1 MSQLKRTAAN
11 ITKNVDIGTGPY
23 LAKVVSHL
31 DPTFMG
37 GLEVTL
43 LREQG
48 NILGDENQTYVVRCA
63 TPFFGSTPYEYMG
76 SNKADFNDTQKSY
89 GMWFVPPDV
98 GVTVMVVFIDGNP
111 AEGFWIACIPSRFAN
126 NMIPGIAASTAVE
139 LVDADKKKY
148 DTSLPLPVGEINR
161 LINGKEERSLDAEKI
176 KKPVHPIAEHLLEQ
190 GLLEDDVRGFTT
202 SSSRREAP
210 SAVFGISTP
219 GPLDKRNGA
228 KRAKLGAIQDR
239 SPGTVPVSR
248 LGGTQIVMDDG
259 NDRFQRKKP
268 AGEQGQGGA
277 YADTLN
283 GERGDPE
290 IPASEFF
297 RVRTRTG
304 HQLLFHNSEDLIY
317 IGNARGTSW
326 IELTSNG
333 KIDIFAEDSIS
344 IHTKN
349 DLNIRANRD
358 INLEAGR
365 NVNIKATA
373 EYQDPTKLYE
383 TKNIFDATGNESGRV
398 QIESVQN
405 MNLLIGRNGKIHLRN
420 NEQIQAN
427 FDIKVMGNMRI
438 AVQDK
443 DEEPTHSNIEEDKT
457 IAEQSEE
464 IKGLHIYSYENVR
477 MTTEK
482 NVEVITKENV
492 KMTTLKNVE
501 IITNEN
507 VKVRTDIDVDI
518 YTTGNLKIKTDGN
531 LDLNTVGN
539 NAFTSGGTTDINS
552 GGAMKQTAPR
562 IDLNGPA
569 ARVAEEAVK
578 LEDEEYPA
586 DIADKILPLHLHPNF
601 VTDILNSEWV
611 KKRYVAPVGVAS
623 IMKRIPQHEPWP
635 LHENLAPDFL
645 GPGSTD
651 RETKE
656 E

>member
-1 MSQLKRTAAN
+1 MAQLKRTATN
-11 ITKNVDIGTGPY
+11 ITQRADIGTGPY

-48 NILGDENQTYVVRCA
+48 NILGDENQTYPVRCA
-63 TPFFGSTPYEYMG
+63 SPFFGSTPYEYMG

-98 GVTVMVVFIDGNP
+98 GVTVMVVFVDGNP
-111 AEGFWIACIPSRFAN
+111 AEGFWIACVPPRFAN
-126 NMIPGIAASTAVE
+126 NMVPGIAASTAVE
-139 LVDADKKKY
+139 LADADKKKY
-148 DTSLPLPVGEINR
+148 DTTLPLPVGEINR
-161 LINGKEERSLDAEKI
+161 LINGKEDRSYDAEKI
-176 KKPVHPIAEHLLEQ
+176 KKPVHPLADHLLEQ

-202 SSSRREAP
+202 ASSRREAP
-210 SAVFGISTP
+210 SAVYGISTP

-259 NDRFQRKKP
+259 NDRFQRKKS
-268 AGEQGQGGA
+268 AGQQGQGDA

-283 GERGDPE
+283 GERGDPG

-349 DLNIRANRD
+349 DLNIRADRD
-358 INLEAGR
+358 INMEAGR

-373 EYQDPTKLYE
+373 EYQDPSKLYE
-383 TKNIFDATGNESGRV
+383 PKNIFDATGNESGRV

-420 NEQIQAN
+420 NEQIQGN
-427 FDIKVMGNMRI
+427 FDIKVLGNMRI

-443 DEEPTHSNIEEDKT
+443 DEEPTHTNIEEEKI
-457 IAEQSEE
+457 IAEQPEE

-477 MTTEK
+477 TTVKK
-482 NVEVITKENV
+482 NFDIITEENV
-492 KMTTLKNVE
+492 K
-501 IITNEN
+501 
-507 VKVRTDIDVDI
+507 
-518 YTTGNLKIKTDGN
+518 IKTVGN
-531 LDLNTVGN
+531 LDLNTDGN
-539 NAFTSGGTTDINS
+539 NAFTSGGTSDINS
-552 GGAMKQTAPR
+552 GGNLTQTAPR
-562 IDLNGPA
+562 IDLNGPT
-569 ARVAEEAVK
+569 ARIADIAEEADV
-578 LEDEEYPA
+578 
-586 DIADKILPLHLHPNF
+586 ADKILPLHLHPNF
-601 VTDILNSEWV
+601 VTDIINSEWV
-611 KKRYVAPVGVAS
+611 KKRYVADQGVAS

-645 GPGSTD
+645 TPGPTD
-651 RETKE
+651 REIKE

>member
-1 MSQLKRTAAN
+1 MAQLKRTASN
-11 ITKNVDIGTGPY
+11 ITQNADIGTGPY
-23 LAKVVSHL
+23 LATVVSHL

-48 NILGDENQTYVVRCA
+48 NILGDENQTYPVRCA
-63 TPFFGSTPYEYMG
+63 SPFFGSTPFEYMG

-111 AEGFWIACIPSRFAN
+111 ADGYWIACVPPRFAN
-126 NMIPGIAASTAVE
+126 NMVPGIAASSAVE
-139 LVDADKKKY
+139 LSDGDKKKY
-148 DTSLPLPVGEINR
+148 DTALPLPVGEINR
-161 LINGKEERSLDAEKI
+161 LINGKEERSYDAEKI
-176 KKPVHPIAEHLLEQ
+176 KKPVHPIADHLLEQ
-190 GLLEDDVRGFTT
+190 GLLEDDVRGFVT
-202 SSSRREAP
+202 SSGRRETP
-210 SAVFGISTP
+210 SSVYGISTP

-228 KRAKLGAIQDR
+228 KRAKLGSIQDR

-248 LGGTQIVMDDG
+248 LGGTQIIMDDG

-268 AGEQGQGGA
+268 AGELGQGDA

-283 GERGDPE
+283 GEKGDPE

-317 IGNARGTSW
+317 IGNAKGTSW

-349 DLNIRANRD
+349 DLNIRADRD
-358 INLEAGR
+358 INMEAGR

-383 TKNIFDATGNESGRV
+383 PKNIFDATGNESGRV

-405 MNLLIGRNGKIHLRN
+405 MNLLIGRNGKIHVRN
-420 NEQIQAN
+420 DEQIQGN
-427 FDIKVMGNMRI
+427 FDIKVLGNMRI

-443 DEEPTHSNIEEDKT
+443 DEEPTHTNIEEEKT
-457 IAEQSEE
+457 IAEQPEE

-492 KMTTLKNVE
+492 K
-501 IITNEN
+501 I
-507 VKVRTDIDVDI
+507 RTDIDVDMW
-518 YTTGNLKIKTDGN
+518 TVGNVKVKTKGN
-531 LDLNTVGN
+531 LDLNTDGN
-539 NAFTSGGTTDINS
+539 NAFTSGGTTDINA
-552 GGAMKQTAPR
+552 GGNLTQTAPR

-569 ARVAEEAVK
+569 ARVAEEAV
-578 LEDEEYPA
+578 EAVDA
-586 DIADKILPLHLHPNF
+586 DYSADVADKILPLHLHPNF
-601 VTDILNSEWV
+601 VTDIINSEWI
-611 KKRYVAPVGVAS
+611 KKRYVADKGLAS

-651 RETKE
+651 REPKE

>member
-1 MSQLKRTAAN
+1 MAQQKRTATN
-11 ITKNVDIGTGPY
+11 ITQRADIGTGPY

-37 GLEVTL
+37 SLEVTL

-48 NILGDENQTYVVRCA
+48 NILGDENQTYPVRCA
-63 TPFFGSTPYEYMG
+63 SPFFGSTPYEYMG

-98 GVTVMVVFIDGNP
+98 GVTVMVVFVDGNP
-111 AEGFWIACIPSRFAN
+111 AEGYWIACIPPRFSN
-126 NMIPGIAASTAVE
+126 NMVPGIAASTAVE
-139 LVDADKKKY
+139 LTDADKKKY
-148 DTSLPLPVGEINR
+148 DTTLPLPVGEINR
-161 LINGKEERSLDAEKI
+161 LINGKEDRSYDAEKI
-176 KKPVHPIAEHLLEQ
+176 KKPVHPLAEHLLEQ

-202 SSSRREAP
+202 ASSRREAP
-210 SAVFGISTP
+210 SAVYGISTP

-259 NDRFQRKKP
+259 DDRFQRKKS
-268 AGEQGQGGA
+268 AGEQGQGDA

-349 DLNIRANRD
+349 DLNLRADRD
-358 INLEAGR
+358 INMEAGR

-383 TKNIFDATGNESGRV
+383 PKNIFDATGNESGRV

-405 MNLLIGRNGKIHLRN
+405 MNLLIGRNGKIHVRN
-420 NEQIQAN
+420 DEQIQGN
-427 FDIKVMGNMRI
+427 FDIKVLGNMRI

-443 DEEPTHSNIEEDKT
+443 DEEPTHTNVEEEKI
-457 IAEQSEE
+457 IAEQPEE

-492 KMTTLKNVE
+492 K
-501 IITNEN
+501 I
-507 VKVRTDIDVDI
+507 RTDIDVDVW
-518 YTTGNLKIKTDGN
+518 TVGNVKVKTKGN
-531 LDLNTVGN
+531 LDLNTDGK
-539 NAFTSGGTTDINS
+539 NAFTSGGTSDINA
-552 GGAMKQTAPR
+552 GGNLTQTAPR
-562 IDLNGPA
+562 IDLNGPT
-569 ARVAEEAVK
+569 ARIADEAV
-578 LEDEEYPA
+578 EAVDDEYSA
-586 DIADKILPLHLHPNF
+586 DVADEILPLHLHPNF
-601 VTDILNSEWV
+601 VTDIVNSEWV
-611 KKRYVAPVGVAS
+611 KKRYVADQGVAS

-645 GPGSTD
+645 TPGSTD

>member
-1 MSQLKRTAAN
+1 MAQLKRTASD
-11 ITKNVDIGTGPY
+11 ITQNADIGTGPY
-23 LAKVVSHL
+23 LASVVSHL

-37 GLEVTL
+37 ALEVTL

-48 NILGDENQTYVVRCA
+48 NILGDENQTFVVRCA
-63 TPFFGSTPYEYMG
+63 SPFFGSTPFEYMG

-89 GMWFVPPDV
+89 GMWFVPPDI
-98 GVTVMVVFIDGNP
+98 GVTVMVLFIDGNP
-111 AEGFWIACIPSRFAN
+111 SEGYWIACVPPRFSN
-126 NMIPGIAASTAVE
+126 NMVPGIAASTAVE
-139 LVDADKKKY
+139 LSDADKKKY
-148 DTSLPLPVGEINR
+148 DTTLPLPVAEANR
-161 LINGKEERSLDAEKI
+161 LINGKEDREIDVEKI
-176 KKPVHPIAEHLLEQ
+176 KKPAHPLADHLLEQ

-202 SSSRREAP
+202 SSSRREVP
-210 SAVFGISTP
+210 SAVYGISTP

-228 KRAKLGAIQDR
+228 KIANIGSIQNR
-239 SPGTVPVSR
+239 SPSAVPVSR

-259 NDRFQRKKP
+259 DPRFIRKKP
-268 AGEQGQGGA
+268 AGEQGQGDA
-277 YADTLN
+277 YADATA
-283 GERGDPE
+283 GEKGDPT
-290 IPASEFF
+290 IPYSEHF
-297 RVRTRTG
+297 RIRTRTG
-304 HQLLFHNSEDLIY
+304 HQILLHNSEDLIY
-317 IGNARGTSW
+317 IGNAKGTTW

-349 DLNIRANRD
+349 DLNFRADRD

-373 EYQDPTKLYE
+373 EYQDPTKLHE
-383 TKNIFDATGNESGRV
+383 EKNIFDATGNESGRV

-420 NEQIQAN
+420 DEQIQAN

-457 IAEQSEE
+457 IAEQQEE

-507 VKVRTDIDVDI
+507 VKIRTDIDVDI

-569 ARVAEEAVK
+569 ARAAEEAVK

-586 DIADKILPLHLHPNF
+586 DVADKILPLHLHPNF
-601 VTDILNSEWV
+601 ITDIVNSEWV
-611 KKRYVAPVGVAS
+611 KKRYVADKGIAS

-645 GPGSTD
+645 NPESTD
-651 RETKE
+651 REPKE

>member
-1 MSQLKRTAAN
+1 MAQLKRTATS
-11 ITKNVDIGTGPY
+11 ITQRSDIGTGPY

-37 GLEVTL
+37 SLEVTL
-43 LREQG
+43 LRQQG

-89 GMWFVPPDV
+89 GMWFVPPDI
-98 GVTVMVVFIDGNP
+98 GVTVMVVFVDGNP
-111 AEGFWIACIPSRFAN
+111 AEGFWIACVPPRFSN
-126 NMIPGIAASTAVE
+126 NMVPGIAASTAVE
-139 LVDADKKKY
+139 LTDSDKKKY
-148 DTSLPLPVGEINR
+148 DTTLPLPVGEINR
-161 LINGKEERSLDAEKI
+161 LLNGKEDRSYDADKI
-176 KKPVHPIAEHLLEQ
+176 KKPVHPIADHFLEQ
-190 GLLEDDVRGFTT
+190 GLLEDDIRGFVT
-202 SSSRREAP
+202 SSARREAP
-210 SAVFGISTP
+210 SSVYGISTP

-228 KRAKLGAIQDR
+228 KRAQLGAIQDR
-239 SPGTVPVSR
+239 SPGSVPVSR
-248 LGGTQIVMDDG
+248 LGGTQLIMDDG

-268 AGEQGQGGA
+268 AGELGQGAA

-349 DLNIRANRD
+349 DLNIRADRD

-373 EYQDPTKLYE
+373 EYQDPKKLLE
-383 TKNIFDATGNESGRV
+383 PKNIFDATGNESGRV

-420 NEQIQAN
+420 DEQIQGN
-427 FDIKVMGNMRI
+427 LDIKVLGNMRI

-443 DEEPTHSNIEEDKT
+443 DEEPTHTNIEEEKI
-457 IAEQSEE
+457 IAEQPEE

-492 KMTTLKNVE
+492 K
-501 IITNEN
+501 I
-507 VKVRTDIDVDI
+507 RTDIDVDMW
-518 YTTGNLKIKTDGN
+518 TVGNVKVKTKGN
-531 LDLNTVGN
+531 LDLNTDGN
-539 NAFTSGGTTDINS
+539 NAFTSGGTTDINA
-552 GGAMKQTAPR
+552 GGSLTQTAPR
-562 IDLNGPA
+562 IDLNGPT
-569 ARVAEEAVK
+569 ARVAEEAIEAVD
-578 LEDEEYPA
+578 DEYSA
-586 DIADKILPLHLHPNF
+586 DIADKVLPLHLHPNF

-611 KKRYVAPVGVAS
+611 KKRYVADTGVAS

-635 LHENLAPDFL
+635 LHENLAPDFFT
-645 GPGSTD
+645 PGATD
-651 RETKE
+651 RESKE

>member
-1 MSQLKRTAAN
+1 MAQLKRTSTN
-11 ITKNVDIGTGPY
+11 ITQRSDIGTGPY

-43 LREQG
+43 LRQQG

-89 GMWFVPPDV
+89 GMWFVPPDI
-98 GVTVMVVFIDGNP
+98 GVTVMVVFVDGNP
-111 AEGFWIACIPSRFAN
+111 AEGFWIACVPPRFAN
-126 NMIPGIAASTAVE
+126 NMVPGIAASTAVE
-139 LVDADKKKY
+139 QSDADKKKY
-148 DTSLPLPVGEINR
+148 DTTLPLPVGEINR
-161 LINGKEERSLDAEKI
+161 LINGKEDRSYDAEKI
-176 KKPVHPIAEHLLEQ
+176 KKPVHPLADHLLEQ

-202 SSSRREAP
+202 ASGRREAP
-210 SAVFGISTP
+210 SAVYGISTP

-259 NDRFQRKKP
+259 DDRFQRKKS
-268 AGEQGQGGA
+268 AGQQGQGDA

-290 IPASEFF
+290 IPASELF

-326 IELTSNG
+326 IELSSNG

-349 DLNIRANRD
+349 DLNLRSDRD

-383 TKNIFDATGNESGRV
+383 PKNIFDATGNESGRV

-420 NEQIQAN
+420 NEQIQGN
-427 FDIKVMGNMRI
+427 FDIKVLGNMRI

-443 DEEPTHSNIEEDKT
+443 DEEPTHTNIEEEKI
-457 IAEQSEE
+457 IAEQPEE
-464 IKGLHIYSYENVR
+464 IKGLHIYSYENMR

-492 KMTTLKNVE
+492 K
-501 IITNEN
+501 I
-507 VKVRTDIDVDI
+507 RTDIDVDVW
-518 YTTGNLKIKTDGN
+518 TVGNVKVKTKGN
-531 LDLNTVGN
+531 IDLNTDGN
-539 NAFTSGGTTDINS
+539 NAFTSGGTSDINA
-552 GGAMKQTAPR
+552 GGNLTQTAPR
-562 IDLNGPA
+562 IDLNGPT
-569 ARVAEEAVK
+569 ARIADEAV
-578 LEDEEYPA
+578 EAVDDEYSA

-601 VTDILNSEWV
+601 VTDIVNSEWV
-611 KKRYVAPVGVAS
+611 KKRYVADQGVAS

-645 GPGSTD
+645 TPGSTD
-651 RETKE
+651 REIKE

>member
-1 MSQLKRTAAN
+1 MAQLKRTAAN
-11 ITKNVDIGTGPY
+11 ITQNVDIGAGPY

-63 TPFFGSTPYEYMG
+63 SPFFGSTPYEYMG

-89 GMWFVPPDV
+89 GMWFVPPDI
-98 GVTVMVVFIDGNP
+98 GVTVMVVFIDGDP
-111 AEGFWIACIPSRFAN
+111 SSGYWIACVPPRFSN
-126 NMIPGIAASTAVE
+126 NMVPGIAASTAVE
-139 LVDADKKKY
+139 LSDADKKKY
-148 DTSLPLPVGEINR
+148 DTTLPLPVGEINR
-161 LINGKEERSLDAEKI
+161 LINGKEERSYDAEKI
-176 KKPVHPIAEHLLEQ
+176 KKPVHPLADHLVEQ

-202 SSSRREAP
+202 ASARREAP
-210 SAVFGISTP
+210 SAVYGISTP

-259 NDRFQRKKP
+259 DDRFQRKKP
-268 AGEQGQGGA
+268 AGEIGQGDA

-383 TKNIFDATGNESGRV
+383 PKNIFDATGNESGRV

-420 NEQIQAN
+420 NEQIQGN

-443 DEEPTHSNIEEDKT
+443 DEEPTHTNIEEEKI
-457 IAEQSEE
+457 IAEQPEE

-492 KMTTLKNVE
+492 K
-501 IITNEN
+501 
-507 VKVRTDIDVDI
+507 VRTDIDVDVWSV
-518 YTTGNLKIKTDGN
+518 GNVKVKTKGN
-531 LDLNTVGN
+531 LDVNTDGN

-552 GGAMKQTAPR
+552 GGGLTQTAPR
-562 IDLNGPA
+562 IDLNGPT
-569 ARVAEEAVK
+569 ARIADEAV
-578 LEDEEYPA
+578 EAVDDEF
-586 DIADKILPLHLHPNF
+586 IADVADKVLPLHLHPNF
-601 VTDILNSEWV
+601 VTDIANSEWV
-611 KKRYVAPVGVAS
+611 KKRYVADVGVAS

-651 RETKE
+651 REIKE

>member
-76 SNKADFNDTQKSY
+76 SNKSDFNDTQKSY

-111 AEGFWIACIPSRFAN
+111 AEGFWIACIPSRFTN
-126 NMIPGIAASTAVE
+126 NMIPGIAASSAVE
-139 LVDADKKKY
+139 LTDADKKKY
-148 DTSLPLPVGEINR
+148 DTTLPLPVGEINR
-161 LINGKEERSLDAEKI
+161 LINGKEERSFDAEKI

-202 SSSRREAP
+202 ASSRREAP

-259 NDRFQRKKP
+259 DDRFQRKKS
-268 AGEQGQGGA
+268 AGEQGQGDA

-383 TKNIFDATGNESGRV
+383 AKNIFDATGNESGRV

-420 NEQIQAN
+420 NEQIQGN

-457 IAEQSEE
+457 IAEQPEE

-518 YTTGNLKIKTDGN
+518 HTTGNFKIKTDGN

-569 ARVAEEAVK
+569 ARAAEEAIK

-586 DIADKILPLHLHPNF
+586 DVADKILPLHLHPNF
-601 VTDILNSEWV
+601 VTDVLNSEWI